1 MSCLF
6 RCYGKSGGQIREN
19 VRLLAST
26 VSSSVARLLL
36 PFLVAPAKVK
46 EEEEKKNDSNGSVS
60 NFN

>member
-46 EEEEKKNDSNGSVS
+46 EEEEKKK
-60 NFN
+60 